1 MLTLGSL
8 SVSVAWSAVRICP
21 YFAIS
26 SCSLTLGSVHLD
38 ASLVLS
44 TFEIR
49 CRLDAVFFCLA
60 GYVTASV
67 LIYSPLP
74 GLLCDFLDIQ
84 VVVFLVA

>member
-8 SVSVAWSAVRICP
+8 SVGVAWSAVRICP

-26 SCSLTLGSVHLD
+26 SCSLTLGSVQLD

-67 LIYSPLP
+67 SIFDLVFFPVTLGADMVSPS
-74 GLLCDFLDIQ
+74 
-84 VVVFLVA
+84 VV